1 MNYLA
6 HLYLAGPEPEAR
18 LGALL
23 GDFVFGQAA
32 LADWGALERREIVIH
47 RRVDRYTDEHP
58 QVVAARRLFAHGRQ
72 RYAGIA
78 LDVYYDHCLARD
90 WSRYADTPLDA
101 FTSSFY
107 RYLLSRLDALPARL
121 QAIAPRI
128 AAHDWLG
135 SYRDRANVD
144 LAVTRIA
151 TRLSR
156 NGERLVD
163 CLDDLRTHEAAIAG
177 GFEAFFPQLVGH
189 VQALRREGPLAGG

>member
-1 MNYLA
+1 MT
-6 HLYLAGPEPEAR
+6 
-18 LGALL
+18 ALL
-23 GDFVFGQAA
+23 DIRGLSKRFDLRAGAFG
-32 LADWGALERREIVIH
+32 ERAVTVH
-47 RRVDRYTDEHP
+47 
-58 QVVAARRLFAHGRQ
+58 
-72 RYAGIA
+72 A
-78 LDVYYDHCLARD
+78 LDD
-90 WSRYADTPLDA
+90 
-101 FTSSFY
+101 FTAPFY
-107 RYLLSRLDALPARL
+107 RYLLSRLDELPGRL
-121 QAIAPRI
+121 HAIAPRI